1 MEKHIKNDKKL
12 VILGKLPTK
21 YNCPYLNDKT
31 WEKWSMGMHKDMS
44 VISQYVDKW
53 FDLHITPEN
62 DNDDTVKLKDFP
74 LKELEDMVG
83 GQYFNNISAI
93 LIAYAVY
100 LGYTHIYLAGMQFID
115 DTEGYHKRQK
125 QYNNVREMIFFAKG
139 KGLTIDCYDDIILK
153 EYNHG
158 ENEDYDG

>member
-1 MEKHIKNDKKL
+1 MENKQKKV

-21 YNCPYLNDKT
+21 YNCPYLNDNS
-31 WEKWSMGMHKDMS
+31 WEKWSMGIHRDQ
-44 VISQYVDKW
+44 VIIEQYVDKW
-53 FDLHITPEN
+53 FDLHINPKNTN
-62 DNDDTVKLKDFP
+62 KDTIRLDKFP
-74 LKELEDMVG
+74 MKELENMVG

-115 DTEGYHKRQK
+115 DTEGFQKRQK
-125 QYNNVREMIFFAKG
+125 QYQNVREMIFFAKG
-139 KGLTIDCYDDIILK
+139 RSVVVNYYDDIILK

>member
-1 MEKHIKNDKKL
+1 MNKEKKL

-21 YNCPYLNDKT
+21 YNCPYLNDKS
-31 WEKWSMGMHKDMS
+31 WEKWSMGIHVDQ
-44 VISQYVDKW
+44 VIMEQYVDKW
-53 FDLHITPEN
+53 FDLHINPANTN
-62 DNDDTVKLKDFP
+62 KTTIHLKDFP
-74 LKELEDMVG
+74 LKELEDMVN

-125 QYNNVREMIFFAKG
+125 QYQNVREMIFFARG
-139 KGLTIDCYDDIILK
+139 KGIVVDCYDDIIIK
-153 EYNHG
+153 EYNHA